1 MQQITVELPDDLA
14 LRLGP
19 LRSQIPQI
27 LERGLLAWSDEGSS
41 STVFSGLSEVLEFLA
56 KLPSPEEVLT
66 LRPSEALSTK
76 VAALLKKN
84 QTEGLTETEEQF
96 WQQYERV
103 EYLVQMAK
111 AQALLKLKTAT

>member
-19 LRSQIPQI
+19 LRSQLPQI
-27 LERGLLAWSDEGSS
+27 LERGLVAWSDEG

-56 KLPSPEEVLT
+56 KLPTPEEVLA
-66 LRPSEALSTK
+66 LRPSDTLSAKITE
-76 VAALLKKN
+76 LLEKN
-84 QTEGLTETEEQF
+84 RAEGLTEAEEQL

-111 AQALLKLKTAT
+111 AQALLKLKKAV

>member
-19 LRSQIPQI
+19 LRSQLPQI
-27 LERGLLAWSDEGSS
+27 LERGLLAWNDEGL
-41 STVFSGLSEVLEFLA
+41 TAFSGLSEVLEFLA
-56 KLPSPEEVLT
+56 KLPSPEEVLA
-66 LRPSEALSTK
+66 LRPSEALSAR
-76 VAALLKKN
+76 VAELLGKN
-84 QTEGLTETEEQF
+84 RVEGLTETEEQL

-111 AQALLKLKTAT
+111 AQALLKLKMAT